1 VWLVLL
7 ALRRPYT
14 FVCASILLLVFGV
27 VAILRMPIDIF
38 PAINIPVVSV
48 LWSYGGLPPQEMEQ
62 RVVTLAERVYSSY
75 VNDIEHIESQSLNG
89 LSIIKVYFQ
98 PDADL
103 QSGMA
108 QLTAASQGV
117 THNMPPGMSPPFMI
131 RFNATDVPIL
141 QLGVGSPQRTESELS
156 DLATNFIRVPLATVH
171 GVTVP
176 PAYGGSPRLV
186 NVDIDPQSL
195 FAKGLSP
202 ADISTAINA
211 QNVILPSGT
220 ARMGTREYYVGLN
233 SSPDSSKDLGDLPVK
248 QVGSATVYLRDVAQ
262 VREGAGLQT
271 NIVRENGHR
280 GTYLTMLKNGRVSTL
295 SIVDQVKSL
304 LPKIKA
310 GLPPDVTLELLGDQS
325 VYVRATIAGVLR
337 EGVIA
342 ACLTAL
348 MILLFLGS
356 WRSTIIVAISIPL
369 SVLAS
374 IICLWGVGE
383 TLNVMTLGGLALA
396 VGILVDD
403 ATVAIENIHRNIEHG
418 RPLRE
423 AIVEGA
429 AQIAIPA
436 FVSTLSI
443 CIVFLPIFALSG
455 PAAALFRPLALAV
468 IFAMAA
474 SYFLSRT
481 LVPTMADY
489 MLPAEVAAH
498 GAGNVSTNGASANGA
513 AGNGAGARRP
523 SAFRHVV
530 DRFDRGFER
539 FRGGYHAM
547 LAWAT
552 IHRRAVLATAGAFV
566 LGSLLLVPA
575 IGEDFFPQV
584 DGGQFQLHVRTP
596 PGTRIEETE
605 RTFAA
610 VEQTV
615 RRVIPRHDLA
625 LILDNI
631 GLTTYG
637 VNIAIGSNASVGP
650 SDGDMLVQLTGEHR
664 GSTWDYV
671 RTLRRELPRAYP
683 GVTFFFQP
691 ADMVNQVLNLG
702 LPAPI
707 DVQVVGQR
715 KAQNFHVAQ
724 QLARDI
730 ARIPGA
736 VDVRVQQVMDAP
748 EVRFDVDRV
757 KARQIGLTQRDVAN
771 DLLISLSSSGQTA
784 PNFWVNPQNGVQY
797 AVSVMTPEYKMESI
811 AALEGTPI
819 TVPGRT
825 APQLFGNLATVRR
838 VVVPAV
844 VNHYNVQPIFDVYAS
859 ADRRDLG
866 GVARDI
872 DAIVARAERS
882 LPRGSQIVVRG
893 QVQSMRSSFTGL
905 GLGILFAILLVY
917 IILVVNFQSW
927 LDPLIIIGALPGA
940 LAGIIWMLYVTGT
953 TLTVPALMGAIMSM
967 GVATANSVLLI
978 TFADDQ
984 RQAGRT
990 AAEAAV
996 DAGFAR
1002 LRPVCMTALAMII
1015 GMLPMALGLGE
1026 GGEQNAPLGRAVIG
1040 GLLMATVFTLV
1051 IVPLIYGVLRREA
1064 VVRDP
1069 ERTDAPAAAGRPVLQ
1084 PALAMRGASGV
1095 AP

>member
-1 VWLVLL
+1 MWLVLL

-14 FVCASILLLVFGV
+14 FVCASILLLIFGI
-27 VAILRMPIDIF
+27 VAIVRMPVDIF

-89 LSIIKVYFQ
+89 LSVIKVYFQ
-98 PDADL
+98 PDADV
-103 QSGMA
+103 QSGTA
-108 QLTAASQGV
+108 QLTAASQGLL
-117 THNMPPGMSPPFMI
+117 HQMPPGISPPFLI

-186 NVDIDPQSL
+186 NVDIDPQAL

-202 ADISTAINA
+202 ADVSNAINA

-220 ARMGTREYYVGLN
+220 ARMGSREYYVGLN

-248 QVGSATVYLRDVAQ
+248 QVGNATVYVRDVAQ
-262 VREGAGLQT
+262 VRVGAGLQT

-295 SIVDQVKSL
+295 SIVDQVKGL

-310 GLPPDVTLELLGDQS
+310 GLPPDVRIELLGDQS

-356 WRSTIIVAISIPL
+356 WRSTIIVAVSIPL

-403 ATVAIENIHRNIEHG
+403 ATVAIENIHRNLEQG
-418 RPLRE
+418 KVLRE

-489 MLPAEVAAH
+489 MLPAEVAEH
-498 GAGNVSTNGASANGA
+498 AGHASTNGTSTNGASNG
-513 AGNGAGARRP
+513 GRP
-523 SAFRHVV
+523 SVFRRIVI
-530 DRFDRGFER
+530 RFDRAFER

-552 IHRRAVLATAGAFV
+552 IHRRAVLTTATAFV
-566 LGSLLLVPA
+566 LGTLLLVPA

-584 DGGQFQLHVRTP
+584 DGGQFQLHIRTP
-596 PGTRIEETE
+596 AGTRIEETE

-615 RRVIPRHDLA
+615 HRLIPPHDLS

-637 VNIAIGSNASVGP
+637 VNIAIGANATIGP
-650 SDGDMLVQLTGEHR
+650 SDGDMLVQLAPEHR

-715 KAQNFHVAQ
+715 KAQNFEVAR
-724 QLARDI
+724 QLAREI

-736 VDVRVQQVMDAP
+736 VDVHVQQVMDAP

-757 KARQIGLTQRDVAN
+757 RAQQIGLTQRDIAN
-771 DLLISLSSSGQTA
+771 DLLVSLSSSGQTA

-797 AVSVMTPEYKMESI
+797 TVSVMTPQYKMGSM

-819 TVPGRT
+819 TVAGQA
-825 APQLFGNLATVRR
+825 APQLFGNLATAHREI
-838 VVVPAV
+838 VPAV
-844 VNHYNVQPIFDVYAS
+844 VNHYNVQPIYDVFAS

-872 DAIVARAERS
+872 DAIVARAQSS
-882 LPRGSQIVVRG
+882 LPRGSQIIVRG
-893 QVQSMRSSFTGL
+893 QVQSMRSSFLGL

-940 LAGIIWMLYVTGT
+940 LAGIIWMLYLTGT

-1040 GLLMATVFTLV
+1040 GLLMATFFTLV
-1051 IVPLIYGVLRREA
+1051 IVPLIYGVLRGAA
-1064 VVRDP
+1064 VVPTP
-1069 ERTDAPAAAGRPVLQ
+1069 EGSNTLASPPAGRPALQ
-1084 PALAMRGASGV
+1084 PALAMRGANGLAS
-1095 AP
+1095 